1 MKEKLLAA
9 WALALDKIVTARAWK
24 IPMPLADAFIPM
36 LREAFLSRYCNPIS
50 PRMVFN
56 DKSDL
61 AGRVQNNTIY
71 LVK

>member
-24 IPMPLADAFIPM
+24 ISMPLADAFIPM

-50 PRMVFN
+50 PTWYLMI
-56 DKSDL
+56 
-61 AGRVQNNTIY
+61 RVTLQ
-71 LVK
+71 LREGQGLK